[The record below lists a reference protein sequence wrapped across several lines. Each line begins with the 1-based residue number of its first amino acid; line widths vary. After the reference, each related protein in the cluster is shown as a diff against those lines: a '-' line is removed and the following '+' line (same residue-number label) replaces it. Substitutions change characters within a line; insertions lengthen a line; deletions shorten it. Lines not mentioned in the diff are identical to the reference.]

1 MTKLHISDVR
11 PFIPAQDFA
20 VSKAFYEALGWKVGW
35 SDEKLALLE
44 SDGHSFYLQAY
55 YQKDWAEN
63 TMLHITV
70 QDAQACYAQIKPL
83 TDSGRYPGARV
94 TEPRP
99 EPYGALVTYVWDP
112 SGVLLHL
119 AQWTPPDPSARIQ
132 PRVS

>member
-1 MTKLHISDVR
+1 MPHLHISDVR

-20 VSKAFYEALGWKVGW
+20 VSKAFYEALGWKISW

-44 SDGHSFYLQAY
+44 NDVHSFYLQAY

-70 QDAQACYAQIKPL
+70 QDAQACYAQIKPVI
-83 TDSGRYPGARV
+83 DSGRYPGARV
-94 TEPRP
+94 AEPRT

-112 SGVLLHL
+112 AGVLLHL
-119 AQWTPPDPSARIQ
+119 AQWSPG
-132 PRVS
+132 

>member
-1 MTKLHISDVR
+1 MTQLHISDVR

-20 VSKAFYEALGWKVGW
+20 ISRAFYEALGWKIGW

-44 SDGHSFYLQAY
+44 NGGHSFYLQAW

-70 QDAQACYAQIKPL
+70 QDARACYTQIKSVV
-83 TDSGRYPGARV
+83 DSGRYPSARV
-94 TEPRP
+94 AEPRL

-119 AQWTPPDPSARIQ
+119 AQWTKG
-132 PRVS
+132 